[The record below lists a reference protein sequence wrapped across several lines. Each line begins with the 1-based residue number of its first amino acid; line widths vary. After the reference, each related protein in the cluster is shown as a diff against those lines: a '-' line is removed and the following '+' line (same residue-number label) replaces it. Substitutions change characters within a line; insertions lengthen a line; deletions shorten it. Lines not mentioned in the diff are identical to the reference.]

1 MPTIAQLP
9 QTSLITSAD
18 EVPLS
23 QSGIT
28 RATTLGALLAGTQP
42 AIMAPSGTLL
52 GRVSLGAG
60 SPESITVGA
69 GLTLTNAS
77 LTASAAPITSLPT
90 VGTIAA
96 SDLVGISQG
105 GADHSI
111 AYSNFLNGQT
121 IDLAQ
126 PALAASDS
134 DSFWVAQGSSTMLR
148 QSFSAMWNWIAAK
161 LPVYKKPVVEIS
173 TNTTLDGTVHNG
185 RILICS
191 APVTLTP
198 AFINMGSGFTC
209 EVVNLSSG
217 AVTLGSG
224 IVTSTGGSLLP
235 AGQAAR
241 LMAATYSAGNV
252 IFAAI
257 SGAAVL
263 VAPGQVTGLAAG
275 ATTQTS
281 IALTWSAPGGGAA
294 SSYTVQYRIS
304 GTTTWTSASASVTTT
319 AFTVTGLTA
328 ATAYDFEV
336 FAVDAAGAGTASAVL
351 TASTSAPALVTS
363 ITWNLAP
370 SGPYTHASGSIGV
383 NVHVS
388 PSTGTV
394 QFGFSVSATVPPTS
408 WTAGMFVNSDLW
420 AAYVPTPAT
429 AGTYYAWAEGT
440 DGSAP
445 TVYPTPFVVS

>member
-1 MPTIAQLP
+1 MPTIPQLP
-9 QTSLITSAD
+9 QTSSITAAD

-28 RATTLGALLAGTQP
+28 RATTVGTLLAGTQP

-60 SPESITVGA
+60 GPEPITVGA
-69 GLTLTNAS
+69 GLTLANAS
-77 LTASAAPITSLPT
+77 LAATAAPITSLPT
-90 VGTIAA
+90 VSTIAA
-96 SDLVGISQG
+96 GDLVGISQG

-111 AYSNFLNGQT
+111 NYSNFLNGQT

-134 DSFWVAQGSSTMLR
+134 DSFWVAQGSSVMLR
-148 QSFSAMWNWIAAK
+148 QSFSALWNWIAAK
-161 LPVYKKPVVEIS
+161 LPAYKKPVVEIG

-191 APVTLTP
+191 APVVLTP
-198 AFINMGSGFTC
+198 AFINMGSGFVC
-209 EVVNLSSG
+209 DVVNLSGG

-224 IVTSTGGSLLP
+224 IVTSTGGSVLP

-241 LMAATYSAGNV
+241 LTGATYSAGNV

-257 SGAAVL
+257 SGVTTLAP
-263 VAPGQVTGLAAG
+263 PGQVTGLAIG

-281 IALTWSAPGGGAA
+281 IALTWLAPGGGEP
-294 SSYTVQYRIS
+294 SSYTVQYRLG
-304 GTTTWTSASASVTTT
+304 GTTTWTIASTSVTAT
-319 AFTVTGLTA
+319 AFTVTGLAA

-336 FAVDAAGAGTASAVL
+336 FAVNAAGTSAVSTAL
-351 TASTSAPALVTS
+351 TASTSVPALVTS
-363 ITWNLAP
+363 ITWDLPP
-370 SGPYTHASGSIGV
+370 SGPYTNSTGSIGV
-383 NVHVS
+383 NARIN
-388 PSTGTV
+388 PSTATV
-394 QFGFSVSATVPPTS
+394 QFGFSTSVTVPPTS
-408 WTAGMFVNSDLW
+408 WVAGTFVNSDLW

-429 AGTYYAWAEGT
+429 AGSYYAWVEGT

-445 TVYPTPFVVS
+445 TVYPTPFVVD